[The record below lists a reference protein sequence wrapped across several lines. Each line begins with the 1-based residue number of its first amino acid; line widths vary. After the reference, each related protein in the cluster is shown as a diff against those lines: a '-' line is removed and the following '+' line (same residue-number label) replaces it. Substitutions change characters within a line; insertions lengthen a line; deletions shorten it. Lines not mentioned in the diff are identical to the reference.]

1 MMGGLKAGLR
11 GKLALMLILF
21 STLPLLAILAGYF
34 VEIRPRVRAL
44 SFSSLQ
50 ANAVSLGATFN
61 RELVER
67 MKNLEAAVVGH
78 PSALRSENWRKPE
91 GVLANIL
98 NADMQAGK
106 FRLMLIVDT
115 KGELLGANN
124 KDLSGQ
130 RLPVEQLYGQN
141 FAEEPWFKDV
151 MAGKVTFDAG
161 LLKVTM
167 LPLRREPSVAKVYG
181 DEGWVIPMAG
191 QMRSASGELLG
202 VWVDFLDYTRFEDI
216 IKADVARAALVTE
229 GDMATASVNFDVVD
243 GQNRLLY
250 SYRMPEQ
257 GKGRF
262 IGTSVIGKEPDT
274 AVAQLLNGMSNSK
287 PSLVGISDGEA
298 LTAVKAPSARG
309 FTADWRIVMRMP
321 VAEAFATANSMTRQI
336 IIALLL
342 TAMAAAGFGA
352 LVGTRFSRPILDLAG
367 RMRTLAAGDN
377 EATVPHSGRT
387 DEIGQ
392 MAQAVE
398 VFKQGAIDRIRME
411 HEADEQRGLTEEERA
426 RNEKSRAATAKE
438 QAFVVGAIGDG
449 LEHLAKGDLTFRLST
464 PFPGDYRKLQDDFNA
479 AIGTLQ
485 DAMATIAG
493 ATEGIRSGTSEI
505 SQASEGLSKRTEQ
518 QAASLEETAAAL
530 DEITATVRKTA
541 EGANHA
547 RDVVTNA
554 KSDAER
560 SGEIVGGAVQAMSE
574 IEGSSRQ
581 ISSIIGVIDEIA
593 FQTNL
598 LALNA
603 GVEAARAGEAGKGFA
618 VVASE
623 VRALAQRSADAAKE
637 IKALIQASSSQVG
650 NGVELVGQAGKAL
663 DRIVAQVA
671 DISGIV
677 AEIAASAKEQATGL
691 AEVNTAVNQM
701 DQVTQQNA
709 AMVEQSTAA
718 SHSLAHEA
726 QELGRLVSRF
736 KLGGSGGVV
745 TPMPKRASAGPKTSP
760 AMKIAGGRGSS
771 AALKPAAAESWDEF

>member
-1 MMGGLKAGLR
+1 MGRVQAGLR
-11 GKLALMLILF
+11 GKLAAMLILF

-34 VEIRPRVRAL
+34 AEIRPRVQAL
-44 SFSSLQ
+44 SYSSLQ

-78 PSALRSENWRKPE
+78 PSALRAENWRKPE

-106 FRLMLIVDT
+106 FRLMLIVDQ

-124 KDLSGQ
+124 KDLSGR
-130 RLPVEQLYGQN
+130 RLPVEQLYALN
-141 FAEEPWFKDV
+141 FADEPWFKDA
-151 MAGKVTFDAG
+151 MAGKSNFDAG
-161 LLKVTM
+161 MLKVTQ
-167 LPLRREPSVAKVYG
+167 LPFRRESSVAKVYG
-181 DEGWVIPMAG
+181 DEGWVMPMSG

-202 VWVDFLDYTRFEDI
+202 IWVDFLDYTRFEDI
-216 IKADVARAALVTE
+216 IKADVARAGLVTE
-229 GDMATASVNFDVVD
+229 GDMAVAPLNFDVVD

-250 SYRMPEQ
+250 SYRMPEP

-262 IGTSVIGKEPDT
+262 IGTSVIGKEPDA
-274 AVAQLLNGMSNSK
+274 AVARLLNAIDSK
-287 PSLVGISDGEA
+287 TPSLVGMGDGEA

-309 FTADWRIVMRMP
+309 FTADWRIVMRVP
-321 VAEAFATANSMTRQI
+321 EGAAFATANSMTRHI
-336 IIALLL
+336 ILALLL
-342 TAMAAAGFGA
+342 TAVAAAGFGL
-352 LVGTRFSRPILDLAG
+352 LVGARFSRPILELAG
-367 RMRTLAAGDN
+367 RMRTLAGGDN
-377 EATVPHSGRT
+377 ESAVPHSGRT
-387 DEIGQ
+387 DEIGS

-398 VFKQGAIDRIRME
+398 VFKQGAIERIRIE
-411 HEADEQRGLTEEERA
+411 QEAAEQRGLTEEERV
-426 RNEKSRAATAKE
+426 RNEKARAANAKE
-438 QAFVVGAIGDG
+438 QAFVVASIGTG
-449 LEHLAKGDLTFRLST
+449 LDSLAKGNLTFRLSE
-464 PFPGDYRKLQDDFNA
+464 PFPGEYRKLQDDFNA
-479 AIGTLQ
+479 AIEALQ
-485 DAMATIAG
+485 ETMQTISG
-493 ATEGIRSGTSEI
+493 ATDGIRSGTGEI
-505 SQASEGLSKRTEQ
+505 SEASEGLSKRTEQ

-547 RDVVTNA
+547 RDVVATA
-554 KSDAER
+554 KGDAER
-560 SGEIVGGAVQAMSE
+560 SGVVVNGAVEAMAQ

-581 ISSIIGVIDEIA
+581 ISNIIGVIDEIA

-637 IKALIQASSSQVG
+637 IKTLIQASTSQVAS
-650 NGVELVGQAGKAL
+650 GVDLVGQAGKAL
-663 DRIVAQVA
+663 ERIVAQIA
-671 DISGIV
+671 DINGIV
-677 AEIAASAKEQATGL
+677 NDIAASAKEQATGL

-718 SHSLAHEA
+718 SRSLAHEA
-726 QELGRLVSRF
+726 QELGRLISRF
-736 KLGGSGGVV
+736 QVG
-745 TPMPKRASAGPKTSP
+745 
-760 AMKIAGGRGSS
+760 
-771 AALKPAAAESWDEF
+771 AAPTPAAAAPKRRGPIQRTVTALKTLAGRGGSAVRKTEEESWEEF